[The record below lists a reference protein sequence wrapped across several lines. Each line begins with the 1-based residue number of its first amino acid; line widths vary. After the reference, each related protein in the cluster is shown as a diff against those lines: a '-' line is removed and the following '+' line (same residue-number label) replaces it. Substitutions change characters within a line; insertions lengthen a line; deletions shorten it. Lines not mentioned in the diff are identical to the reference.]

1 MTTRDSDSER
11 EPPDSGR
18 LPLPEDRRR
27 ARSIKIILSH
37 VASAGY
43 SLELVGLLADLPHMR
58 NEGVARSYTY
68 ALACIRFTIVVIVN
82 SALSFVSGAVP
93 EPIWASGR
101 CELAACGVTKQLALA
116 PYRCCRS

>member
-11 EPPDSGR
+11 EPPDSVR

-43 SLELVGLLADLPHMR
+43 SLELVGLLADLPHM
-58 NEGVARSYTY
+58 
-68 ALACIRFTIVVIVN
+68 
-82 SALSFVSGAVP
+82 P
-93 EPIWASGR
+93 M
-101 CELAACGVTKQLALA
+101 
-116 PYRCCRS
+116 